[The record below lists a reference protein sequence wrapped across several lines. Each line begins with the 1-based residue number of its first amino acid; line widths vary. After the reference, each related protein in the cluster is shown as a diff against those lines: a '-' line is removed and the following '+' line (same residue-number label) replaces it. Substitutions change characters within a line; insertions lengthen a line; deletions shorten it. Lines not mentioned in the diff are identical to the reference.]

1 MALKKIVRE
10 AKEIWDEG
18 KEFVTEAKEAW
29 RGRDKNYRE
38 YMGLPPKTPKKKK
51 GY

>member
-10 AKEIWDEG
+10 AKEIWNEG
-18 KEFVTEAKEAW
+18 KEFVTGAKEAW
-29 RGRDKNYRE
+29 STRKSDYEKIVGTK
-38 YMGLPPKTPKKKK
+38 KPKKNK